1 MTKQDFHVGQT
12 VYLYHER
19 NYCKGS
25 TIEERIIETKVISV
39 GRRYLAVNYWG
50 QTEFDMTNNFRQKT
64 IYSPEFVLYLSK
76 EEIYLMI
83 ETENQRHI
91 VRDELDRYLNTLPM
105 EGLQEIMAILNKYA
119 EVKANE

>member
-19 NYCKGS
+19 NHCKGS
-25 TIEERIIETKVISV
+25 TVEERIIETKVVSV
-39 GRRYLAVNYWG
+39 GRRYLAVDYWG
-50 QTEFDMTNNFRQKT
+50 RMEFDMNNDFRQKT

-83 ETENQRHI
+83 ETGNQRHV
-91 VRDELDRYLNTLPM
+91 VRDKLSRYLNTLPM

-119 EVKANE
+119 EVKANK

>member
-12 VYLYHER
+12 VYLFHER
-19 NYCKGS
+19 NHCKDS
-25 TIEERIIETKVISV
+25 TLEDRIIETKVISV
-39 GRRYLAVNYWG
+39 GRRYLVVNYWG
-50 QTEFDMTNNFRQKT
+50 RMEFDMTNDFRQKT

-83 ETENQRHI
+83 ETRNQRHI
-91 VRDELDRYLNTLPM
+91 VRDKLNRYLSTLPL
-105 EGLQEIMAILNKYA
+105 EGLQEIMAVLNKYM

>member
-1 MTKQDFHVGQT
+1 MKQDFHVGQT

-19 NYCKGS
+19 NHCKGS

-50 QTEFDMTNNFRQKT
+50 RMEFDMTNNFRQKT

-83 ETENQRHI
+83 ETENQRHV
-91 VRDELDRYLNTLPM
+91 VRDE
-105 EGLQEIMAILNKYA
+105 
-119 EVKANE
+119 